1 MTVLLESIIPEVV
14 TPELA
19 DEVEVEMGV
28 RDNPPSGLVVHARVM
43 RQGRWH
49 VVDVWDSVEAYE
61 TFVRDRL
68 APASERVIERH
79 GLRLD
84 DPDPDGP
91 EPRMSVDEIYS
102 LVVGKIG

>member
-1 MTVLLESIIPEVV
+1 MTVLLEFIVPEGV

-28 RDNPPSGLVVHARVM
+28 RVDQPSGLVVHARLM

-61 TFVRDRL
+61 VFVRDRL
-68 APASERVIERH
+68 APASQRVIERH

-84 DPDPDGP
+84 GPDSNGP
-91 EPRMSVDEIYS
+91 EPQMSIEEVYS
-102 LVVGKIG
+102 LVVGK